1 MKSVKNILAL
11 LCLASCSH
19 NPALSGTKSKPLAP
33 ENNIFLEEKV
43 RVALNSKDISLME
56 VKIDDCPKG
65 MANIDNQYCI
75 DQYEASIIDKTTGE
89 FASPHYI
96 PSQEDFHDADWQ
108 YNLFKN
114 KAIPKNQLAQLI
126 RENQP
131 LAIPL
136 RGAEQ
141 FPDFKPAAISQPNK
155 IPASY
160 VNKIIA
166 EQSCTNA
173 GKRLCT
179 RKEWYKACT
188 GPDGPLPYLNKKG
201 EQVFPETYPY
211 GSNYLAGKCNVGLH
225 TDRWPP
231 GLLGR
236 KNNDEMLD
244 PRIGTL
250 LGADRLPMKRETDS
264 FPECINEYGV
274 YNLLGN
280 IHEMV
285 SDTREEKTFIKEKI
299 TYVGSHYA
307 RSASESCAEATID
320 HWKYYA
326 DYSLGFRCCKDIK

>member
-1 MKSVKNILAL
+1 MKSVKNILTL
-11 LCLASCSH
+11 LCLTSCSH
-19 NPALSGTKSKPLAP
+19 NPTFSNTNSKPLAP
-33 ENNIFLEEKV
+33 VNNIFLEEKV

-56 VKIDDCPKG
+56 VKRSDCPKG
-65 MANIDNQYCI
+65 MANIENRYCI

-89 FASPHYI
+89 SASPHYI
-96 PSQEDFHDADWQ
+96 PLQEDFHDADWQ

-114 KAIPKNQLAQLI
+114 KSIPPNQLAQLI
-126 RENQP
+126 KENQP
-131 LAIPL
+131 LIMPL

-141 FPDFKPAAISQPNK
+141 FSEFKPVAVSLPDK

-166 EQSCTNA
+166 EQSCINA

-179 RKEWYKACT
+179 RKKWYKACT
-188 GPDGPLPYLNKKG
+188 GPNGSSPYVNKKG
-201 EQVFPETYPY
+201 EEVFPETYPY
-211 GSNYLAGKCNVGLH
+211 GPNYGAGKCNVGLH

-236 KNNDEMLD
+236 KNDDEMLD
-244 PRIGTL
+244 PRIGAL
-250 LGADRLPMKRETDS
+250 LGADGLPMKRETNS
-264 FPECINEYGV
+264 FPECTNGYGV

-280 IHEMV
+280 VHEIV
-285 SDTREEKTFIKEKI
+285 SDIHEEKTSIKEKV

-307 RSASESCAEATID
+307 RSAESCAEATID